1 MLVWRTDNPF
11 KRAQF
16 LWSLLQVCASR
27 LKRAPPVQ
35 RLKLLDLQT
44 FADDPPPSFSSSAQQ
59 QQQQPVLPKAKS
71 KSKSSKYSQPYNN
84 ESAHIHNA
92 NKSSHAHRS
101 RSDPHAAAAAAAVH
115 IVDDQRRRGQNY
127 QDLNQQQG
135 HDHDHDREPSPAS
148 SSATSGF
155 VRSERWH
162 GQDGDE
168 PQMARHAHGK
178 SRIGGL
184 GNDGKARVTMP
195 SQTGRKLG
203 SPHYARQTGS
213 TTTVTATSV
222 TGTTSA
228 TANSYK
234 AAPGLQRVNSPQRD
248 SNPPIPYDHP
258 TNAQRVTRTLSEPKV
273 SASMVETLVEQPA
286 QPRTIL
292 PREQAS
298 QMGRGEVRHA
308 GAFAG
313 DSDNLV
319 TKAGHEPNRI
329 ERSRSPCGNLHAGE
343 NDSHGNDQPAGAISG
358 EESSSDNG
366 SDGSDDER
374 WLTRPPRRARGKGGG
389 RTGKHKNRLLADR
402 QQKDRAVKDRDLN
415 IDERAFLAA
424 AKRMG
429 AKNLS
434 PMCKAEVIEQFAS
447 VGSDPKSPARNRAT
461 AAAVGDVFV
470 ADGVRMGTNKRD
482 GRASGT
488 GGGSGAMDKAGDPT
502 KVGSVGECNGSILD
516 DDRMGASS
524 GGCFGRKKKALC
536 ERNALAHLR
545 LNKAERDDLTFSLG
559 LFEQEVHGSTMFGED
574 DEALGNFG
582 MWAER
587 QIEALEASNVSS
599 IVRAAEAEQHQ
610 QQQKQHQQRDEEQQ
624 NQGHKR
630 KVTSINDAA
639 VIGINGIAGNIKT
652 NDPLTLLVKE
662 VTRVEPWL
670 SKSETLLAPYARL
683 ARDIHSEVQL
693 LEVQRR
699 NVSALQAELGHLV
712 SAVTL
717 SDAEDELLA
726 DLDCDIHDLSPHP
739 AEANYTHV
747 FQAVEV
753 IAHRVHALSCPPVS
767 RLAGMSV
774 VKTVRDLVRERQ
786 TKASRALLPCLR
798 RFLDVQYRVTSSLPS
813 SSSSASPT
821 TATTGT
827 ATNSTSSPATPS
839 SVTASPSTVTASSPV
854 GTAVSPSSETT
865 ATTAVTTTATTMPT
879 TAATNSLQSPDRAT
893 SAAQSTPLRGG
904 GANGVG
910 DSNAQRQHDW
920 DMTITSVDDV
930 RLNMAEAVSSAVFSE
945 FFKGARCLY
954 MCCDRAFAH
963 LIDHFVAVSARWV
976 RAVVRYAMSTTSG
989 KKDEDDST
997 VVRNNWIIPSLIDAI
1012 MYACLSEGF
1021 STYRMFAPVLNDS
1034 LPHLSPSKTTTRSIT
1049 YNISTS
1055 ATTNSSSP
1063 SLCKPIA
1070 TQTTNAKANGVLPH
1084 GFSLDSI
1091 IRRQVPDVS
1100 FVKEWL
1106 TINNNTG
1113 KSDDDAIAQTALFLH
1128 TAFVIEAY
1136 IAGLQREREDEQAH
1150 ELDCA
1155 SFPSDPSS
1163 SMSGVRVS
1171 VRDVVTRVEVR
1182 LGLQALAP
1190 PNAHVPTSLGFQYSR
1205 ALFDRMCTDAKL
1217 QGKHHH
1223 GHTINTHSHGTV
1235 TTTTSGVVV
1244 HGYDVTKPRSQL
1256 FPADAKLTRV
1266 DSLSPRSKVVAL
1278 VVPQLLAQSRT
1289 IMSQLVALV
1298 DAHVAQCVADL
1309 AVDHS
1314 IHDRDM
1320 DVVDPAARALYF
1332 ARVRE
1337 CVDLCHAL
1345 ASVDIDGQVAVP
1357 TSGSGDG
1364 IGRVNNNADNPNE
1377 NVAQS
1382 ETQTTTGDGSD
1393 MPSGVAAKTKTMCEK
1408 LIAAVMRHTEVVAA
1422 NSPKPFADMLKMQAY
1437 AYVAARLS
1445 HGWNNNCNSINSS
1458 NVHTTTKSA
1467 TANQTGTMPT
1477 NSYSS
1482 SSSYNSSGITPGAK
1496 RGPGRQDK
1504 DEFVMQL
1511 ANLSNRVR
1519 RHVMKQW
1526 IEQNVFDSVLEGLN
1540 ILSPQSS
1547 HPSSY
1552 HYTHHMKQSLS
1563 SSLRSPT
1570 QSPSQM
1576 QIETTAKL
1584 RHCISTLSATD
1595 VAAKM
1600 KSLVDACMENAMHTS
1615 AAVPIYSELVSCT
1628 KERMEHVLKHVRRDK
1643 SISDLRPS
1651 LLSFSR
1657 QLLSILRG
1665 NLRRAQH
1672 KFEQ

>member
-1 MLVWRTDNPF
+1 MLVWRTDTPF

-44 FADDPPPSFSSSAQQ
+44 FADDPPPSSSSAQQ
-59 QQQQPVLPKAKS
+59 QQQPVSPKPKS
-71 KSKSSKYSQPYNN
+71 KSKSSKYSQPHNN
-84 ESAHIHNA
+84 ESVHVHSA

-115 IVDDQRRRGQNY
+115 IVDDQRRRGQKY

-135 HDHDHDREPSPAS
+135 HGEDHDREPSPAS

-155 VRSERWH
+155 VRSGRWH
-162 GQDGDE
+162 GQDAGE
-168 PQMARHAHGK
+168 PQMVRHAHGK

-184 GNDGKARVTMP
+184 DNDGKARVTIP
-195 SQTGRKLG
+195 SQTGKKLG

-222 TGTTSA
+222 TETTSA

-234 AAPGLQRVNSPQRD
+234 AAPGLQQANSPQRD

-258 TNAQRVTRTLSEPKV
+258 ANAQRVTRTLSEPKV
-273 SASMVETLVEQPA
+273 SASMAETLVEQPA

-298 QMGRGEVRHA
+298 QIGRGDVRHA
-308 GAFAG
+308 GAVPG

-319 TKAGHEPNRI
+319 TTAGHEPNRVK
-329 ERSRSPCGNLHAGE
+329 RSRSPCGNLPAGE
-343 NDSHGNDQPAGAISG
+343 NDSHGNDQPAGASSG

-366 SDGSDDER
+366 SDRSDDER
-374 WLTRPPRRARGKGGG
+374 WLTRPARRARAKGGG

-402 QQKDRAVKDRDLN
+402 QQKDRPVKDRDLN

-447 VGSDPKSPARNRAT
+447 VGSDPKSPAQNRAT
-461 AAAVGDVFV
+461 AAAVGDAFA
-470 ADGVRMGTNKRD
+470 ADGVRMVTNKRK
-482 GRASGT
+482 GRGGGT
-488 GGGSGAMDKAGDPT
+488 SGGGSCAMGKAGDPNI
-502 KVGSVGECNGSILD
+502 VGSVGECNGSILD
-516 DDRMGASS
+516 DDRMCASS
-524 GGCFGRKKKALC
+524 EGCFGRKKKALG

-545 LNKAERDDLTFSLG
+545 LSKAERDDLTFSLR
-559 LFEQEVHGSTMFGED
+559 LFEQEVRSTTVFAED

-599 IVRAAEAEQHQ
+599 IVRAAEAEQQQ
-610 QQQKQHQQRDEEQQ
+610 QQQKQHEQLDEELQ
-624 NQGHKR
+624 NPGHKR
-630 KVTSINDAA
+630 KVTPIKHAA
-639 VIGINGIAGNIKT
+639 VSGINCVSGNIKS
-652 NDPLTLLVKE
+652 NDPLTLLVTE

-726 DLDCDIHDLSPHP
+726 DLDRDIHDLSPHP

-753 IAHRVHALSCPPVS
+753 IAHRMHALSCPPVS

-774 VKTVRDLVRERQ
+774 VKTVCDLVRERQ
-786 TKASRALLPCLR
+786 TKASRALLPRLR
-798 RFLDVQYRVTSSLPS
+798 RFLDVQYRVTSFLSS

-821 TATTGT
+821 TASTGT
-827 ATNSTSSPATPS
+827 GTISTSSPATPS
-839 SVTASPSTVTASSPV
+839 SVTASPSTMTASSPI

-865 ATTAVTTTATTMPT
+865 ATTAVTTTVTTMPT
-879 TAATNSLQSPDRAT
+879 TVASNSLQSPNRAT
-893 SAAQSTPLRGG
+893 SAAQSTPLRAGC
-904 GANGVG
+904 ASGVG
-910 DSNAQRQHDW
+910 DSNAQRQHHW

-954 MCCDRAFAH
+954 MCCDRAFVH

-976 RAVVRYAMSTTSG
+976 RAVVRYAMSTTNG
-989 KKDEDDST
+989 KKDDDDST
-997 VVRNNWIIPSLIDAI
+997 VVRSNWIIPSLVDAI
-1012 MYACLSEGF
+1012 VYACLSEGF
-1021 STYRMFAPVLNDS
+1021 SAYRMFAPVLTDS
-1034 LPHLSPSKTTTRSIT
+1034 LPHLSPSKTTRST
-1049 YNISTS
+1049 THISTS
-1055 ATTNSSSP
+1055 ATTNSSSS

-1070 TQTTNAKANGVLPH
+1070 TPTTNARTNGALPH
-1084 GFSLDSI
+1084 GLSLESI
-1091 IRRQVPDVS
+1091 IRRQIPDVT

-1106 TINNNTG
+1106 TTNNNASKT
-1113 KSDDDAIAQTALFLH
+1113 DDDAIAQTALFLH

-1136 IAGLQREREDEQAH
+1136 IAGLQRERENEQAN
-1150 ELDCA
+1150 ELDCV
-1155 SFPSDPSS
+1155 STPDQSL

-1171 VRDVVTRVEVR
+1171 VRDVVTRVELQ
-1182 LGLQALAP
+1182 LGLQPLAP
-1190 PNAHVPTSLGFQYSR
+1190 PNAHNLGFQYSR
-1205 ALFDRMCTDAKL
+1205 ALFDRMCTDVKL
-1217 QGKHHH
+1217 QGNHHH
-1223 GHTINTHSHGTV
+1223 RHTSNNHNHGPV
-1235 TTTTSGVVV
+1235 PTTTSGVIV

-1289 IMSQLVALV
+1289 IVSQLVALV

-1309 AVDHS
+1309 AVDHNV
-1314 IHDRDM
+1314 HDRDM
-1320 DVVDPAARALYF
+1320 DVVDPAARALFF

-1345 ASVDIDGQVAVP
+1345 ASVDIDGQVVVP
-1357 TSGSGDG
+1357 TSGSDHGS
-1364 IGRVNNNADNPNE
+1364 GRVSNNADNPNA
-1377 NVAQS
+1377 NIAQTA
-1382 ETQTTTGDGSD
+1382 TQTTTGDASD
-1393 MPSGVAAKTKTMCEK
+1393 MSSGVAGKTKNMCEK
-1408 LIAAVMRHTEVVAA
+1408 LIAAVMRHTEVVAS
-1422 NSPKPFADMLKMQAY
+1422 NSAKPFADMVKMQAY

-1445 HGWNNNCNSINSS
+1445 HGGSNNSNNISNSHVN
-1458 NVHTTTKSA
+1458 TTTESV
-1467 TANQTGTMPT
+1467 TTNQTGTMPA

-1482 SSSYNSSGITPGAK
+1482 SSSHNSGGTTPCPK
-1496 RGPGRQDK
+1496 RGPGRHDK

-1540 ILSPQSS
+1540 ILSPQSL

-1552 HYTHHMKQSLS
+1552 QYNHHMNQSLS
-1563 SSLRSPT
+1563 STLPSPT
-1570 QSPSQM
+1570 QSSSQM

-1584 RHCISTLSATD
+1584 RHCISTLSAAD

-1615 AAVPIYSELVSCT
+1615 AAIPIYSELVTCT

-1672 KFEQ
+1672 KFEH